1 MPKKIENHTP
11 VTSEAA
17 APDTGREQLRS
28 GFVALVG
35 RSNVGKSTLI
45 NALVGARV
53 SIVTPVP

>member
-1 MPKKIENHTP
+1 VPKKIENHTP